1 MKKLELTFEQ
11 VEILRDCLHTQ
22 IVEHYDMMHQT
33 PVTAT
38 SAAIRKVIDK
48 MEEIDEL
55 LKF

>member
-1 MKKLELTFEQ
+1 MKNLELTFEQ